1 VKQDYRDV
9 DLQTIKEEK
18 RIGNM
23 VNYHQQ
29 EFKGNQ
35 EKPIVRRAKV

>member
-1 VKQDYRDV
+1 MEV
-9 DLQTIKEEK
+9 DLLAFKEEMH
-18 RIGNM
+18 IGNM

>member
-1 VKQDYRDV
+1 MKQDYMEV
-9 DLQTIKEEK
+9 NVLAIKEEK

-29 EFKGNQ
+29 DFKGNQ
-35 EKPIVRRAKV
+35 EKSIVRRTKV